1 MRAWIKGKG
10 EAKRNFVLPL
20 LFTVGGHV
28 RSPHTLAVFFVV
40 LLQGSSAGQ
49 PEWLFCIMPYSKATT
64 QGSEDIKTRI
74 LLEQMA
80 YIYQCVVLSNTHYVN
95 IASGC
100 SGQGG
105 QSWPNNKRRRA
116 EQLPAEGPES
126 GRQLRGDKWNCS
138 RKLVN
143 LHLGELT
150 TDLSTGRETK
160 SRGIK
165 IRKT

>member
-49 PEWLFCIMPYSKATT
+49 PEWLFCIMAYSKATT
-64 QGSEDIKTRI
+64 QRSEDIKTRI

-95 IASGC
+95 IASGLF
-100 SGQGG
+100 
-105 QSWPNNKRRRA
+105 WPGRSVLAKQQAQACGAAAGRRA
-116 EQLPAEGPES
+116 GIGPAAA
-126 GRQLRGDKWNCS
+126 
-138 RKLVN
+138 RKRL
-143 LHLGELT
+143 
-150 TDLSTGRETK
+150 
-160 SRGIK
+160 
-165 IRKT
+165 KTVYFFFN